1 MSVCRKTLFALAAL
15 LAVCLTLPGCRR
27 PRQAVLRGDQ
37 PALSST
43 DSVCD
48 IPLETRVSHPYGKMR
63 VPADLFVDLLQPED
77 VTDPVSIIVSASTS
91 IVTGSAV
98 LTLRVPDSGGEP
110 AYTVDL
116 WAGTP
121 MDFMNEAVEYTAG
134 PLPVGRFHFVAILEF
149 RPDRD
154 GADPLVLSKSLYVDV
169 RPDKMLCSNVS
180 FRQID
185 RLELY
190 ERLHN
195 RAMQNL
201 RPGSTI
207 GAMGATGRQYEQM
220 TAIDPDL
227 IQREIARLKREDPD
241 VARQIMELNRSM
253 AHAESAGDAVQRPRQ
268 TEPVTERAM
277 SVR

>member
-15 LAVCLTLPGCRR
+15 IAVCLTLPGCRR
-27 PRQAVLRGDQ
+27 PRQAVLRDDQ
-37 PALSST
+37 LALSST
-43 DSVCD
+43 GSVSD
-48 IPLETRVSHPYGKMR
+48 IPLKTRVSHPYNKMR

-77 VTDPVSIIVSASTS
+77 VTDPVSLIVSASTS

-98 LTLRVPDSGGEP
+98 LTLRVPDRGGEP

-121 MDFMNEAVEYTAG
+121 MDIMNEAVEYAAG
-134 PLPVGRFHFVAILEF
+134 PLPAGRYHFVAILEF
-149 RPDRD
+149 TPDRN

-185 RLELY
+185 RVELY

-195 RAMQNL
+195 RAMENL

-207 GAMGATGRQYEQM
+207 DAVGTTGRQYEQM

-227 IQREIARLKREDPD
+227 IQREIARLQRDDPD
-241 VARQIMELNRSM
+241 VARQIAALNSTRVR
-253 AHAESAGDAVQRPRQ
+253 AEPDTGAVQRPRQ
-268 TEPVTERAM
+268 TGPAQEGAM